1 MAAVV
6 HLDTH
11 AVVLLYA
18 QGPTAVSAAAR
29 TVLEDSD
36 RLVVSPM
43 VRLEMQYLQEIGRLS
58 VTPLSVLD
66 YLTGVLPLSVCDQSF
81 AHVARSAEQEQ
92 WTRDPFDRLIVA
104 AARRA
109 KVPLLS
115 RDRRITQ
122 HYSQA
127 FW

>member
-1 MAAVV
+1 MAPIV

-18 QGPTAVSAAAR
+18 RGATAVSAGAR
-29 TVLEDSD
+29 KVLEDSGG
-36 RLVVSPM
+36 LVVSPM
-43 VRLEMQYLQEIGRLS
+43 VRLEMQYLHEIGRLS
-58 VTPLSVLD
+58 VTPLSLLD
-66 YLTGVLPLSVCDQSF
+66 YLIGVLPLSVCDQSF
-81 AHVARSAEQEQ
+81 ERVVRSAEQEQ

-109 KVPLLS
+109 NAPLLS
-115 RDRRITQ
+115 RDQHISQ